1 MKKALILILALTL
14 ILTSSCTRIIT
25 EIVKTAEQYTDGD
38 LVHSFCRQYD
48 KEGAD
53 ILAKLRETAE
63 ADDNYILREADAKGK
78 DYNLYLFTAQNNDEN
93 GVKPFFTYIYEYD
106 TADTAREAYEQ
117 VTENPFKSEF
127 YTPYNNDFRG
137 VVFRLNNVVVAE
149 CIYPGHDDF
158 FHTYLDEFGLEYPAP
173 LHFAAETRI
182 EKVESGLNGA
192 VLFLFFRS
200 KGFDVKT
207 RYDEQSYAVYSDGGV
222 VATIEIYPQDDV
234 SEYSM
239 EDYAED
245 LKDGTSEVTQGTVII
260 YSDDGMICIAVPEVA
275 QMVMKEAVG
284 SLNRD

>member
-25 EIVKTAEQYTDGD
+25 EIVKTAKQYTDGD

-63 ADDNYILREADAKGK
+63 TDEQYSLRESDSGDG
-78 DYNLYLFTAQNNDEN
+78 DYNLYIFTAKDTDEN
-93 GVKPFFTYIYEYD
+93 GVRPFFIWIYEYG
-106 TADTAREAYEQ
+106 TADAAREVYEQ
-117 VTENPFKSEF
+117 VTENPFKTDF

-192 VLFLFFRS
+192 VLVLFFRS
-200 KGFDVKT
+200 KGFDVKK

-222 VATIEIYPQDDV
+222 VATIEIIPQDDV

-239 EDYAED
+239 ED